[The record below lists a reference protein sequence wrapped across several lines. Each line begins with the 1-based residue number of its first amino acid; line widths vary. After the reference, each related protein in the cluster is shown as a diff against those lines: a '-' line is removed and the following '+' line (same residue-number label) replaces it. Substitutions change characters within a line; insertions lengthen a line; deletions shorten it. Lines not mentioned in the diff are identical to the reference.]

1 MFSSPCLIVFL
12 NDVPDGFK
20 QITLLITSFQRLDM
34 KNKKA
39 KHSVH
44 GEQSTSL
51 SAIDLQWKANQHI
64 AA

>member
-12 NDVPDGFK
+12 NDVPDRFK

-39 KHSVH
+39 KRSVQ
-44 GEQSTSL
+44 GEQSSSL

-64 AA
+64 AT

>member
-1 MFSSPCLIVFL
+1 MIF
-12 NDVPDGFK
+12 
-20 QITLLITSFQRLDM
+20 LITSFQGLDM

-39 KHSVH
+39 KRSVQ